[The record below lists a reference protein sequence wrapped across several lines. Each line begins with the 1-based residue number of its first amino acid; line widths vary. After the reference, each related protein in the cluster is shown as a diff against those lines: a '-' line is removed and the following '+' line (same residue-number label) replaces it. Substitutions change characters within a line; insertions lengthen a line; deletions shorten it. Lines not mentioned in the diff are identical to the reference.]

1 MQNITITNDSAA
13 DLLTAASIRDTL
25 SHRGGVALTDHLRE
39 QHRQQLAEV
48 EANIPADLARAAWT
62 AIATR
67 STETLAASAMF
78 TWLREQNITD

>member
-1 MQNITITNDSAA
+1 MTYTLTNDNAA

-25 SHRGGVALTDHLRE
+25 GHRGGAALTDHLRE

-67 STETLAASAMF
+67 SPETLAASAMF
-78 TWLREQNITD
+78 AWLREQNITD